1 MSNQGPL
8 VDRFDRVH
16 RNLRISITDRCNIRC
31 FYCMPDENLQFLPR
45 NEVLSFEEIVRF
57 TRVAVGLGIDRVRLT
72 GGEPLVRRGL
82 SELVRQLREISGLR
96 DIALTTNGIL
106 LAAHAQSLKDAGL
119 GRVNVSLDGLS
130 DATFQK
136 IARRD
141 GLQAVL
147 EGIKVAQQV
156 GFEKLRLNAVS
167 IRGLTELEVIP
178 LGRFA
183 RKHGLELRFIEFMP
197 LDAEQNWQTDQVLS
211 GQQVREILEVEFG
224 PLEPVTR
231 DDPSQPAVDYQF
243 ADGAARVGFINSV
256 TEPFCGTCDRLR
268 ITAEGKVRN
277 CLFSAEEWDARA
289 LLRGGASDD
298 EIAEL
303 LRTSIGAKRA
313 GHGSD
318 NLEFLRPNRSMYQIG
333 G

>member
-1 MSNQGPL
+1 MSDHGPL
-8 VDRFDRVH
+8 VDRFGRVH

-82 SELVRQLREISGLR
+82 TELVRQLDEISGLR

-106 LAAHAQSLKDAGL
+106 LATHAESLKDAGL

-130 DATFQK
+130 DATFQQ

-183 RKHGLELRFIEFMP
+183 REHGLELRFIEFMP

-211 GQQVREILEVEFG
+211 GQQVREMLEAEFG

-243 ADGAARVGFINSV
+243 ADGDARIGFINSV

-318 NLEFLRPNRSMYQIG
+318 NLEFLRPNRAMYQIG